1 MGVIQRQ
8 SLKSSIIS
16 YIGVGIGVLSTLY
29 IYPRALEVIGLFRS
43 LFDAAVLIGIVVMMG
58 SSVSAVRF
66 FPKYEDKSTGHG
78 GLLTW
83 LLMVS
88 GIGFL
93 FFLIAY
99 PFLKTWMTGF
109 VFSDDNMVYKD
120 LVVYLIPL
128 TFLLALIN
136 LLSRYISNF
145 RLIAIPAALEQLSI
159 KISLPVIVLFYLY
172 GHLSAEGVM
181 IGVVLTFAFAA
192 LGLIYYLMYLG
203 EWRLAKPLI
212 MKDKPALKEYSWYA
226 WYGILSGVGSQVA
239 FRIDG
244 LMVSSMLKFES
255 TGIYSISWA
264 LTEII
269 IKPMRALGNIAGPL
283 LADHIEKNNLVQVR
297 DIYRRSSLNMTIIG
311 AGLFLAIWTILPYI
325 FQLMPKTEV
334 MQQGKYVVFFLGLAQ
349 VWDMMTGIN
358 SEIIAY
364 SRYYRFNLYLTLF
377 LGVLNVGANLVFIP
391 LYGLVGSA
399 LATCLSIFIYNVAK
413 LVFIQWKYGFHPFSA
428 KIIPAAAFCVAAWL
442 VARFLPET
450 GSALLNLIFKG
461 AVFTGLYG
469 LAIWKFEISP
479 DINHWITLG
488 WNKTLSVLKI
498 KRIE

>member
-8 SLKSSIIS
+8 GLKSSIIS
-16 YIGVGIGVLSTLY
+16 YIGVGIGILSTMY
-29 IYPRALEVIGLFRS
+29 IYPSALEVIGLFRS
-43 LFDAAVLIGIVVMMG
+43 LFDASVLIGIVVMMG

-66 FPKYEDKSTGHG
+66 FPKYQDPVSGHG

-99 PFLKTWMTGF
+99 PLMKTWMVDF
-109 VFSDDNMVYKD
+109 VFSDDNMEYKD
-120 LVVYLIPL
+120 LVFYLIPL

-159 KISLPVIVLFYLY
+159 KITLPLLVLLYLRGSL
-172 GHLSAEGVM
+172 GAEGVM
-181 IGVVLTFAFAA
+181 IGVVFTFAFSA
-192 LGLIYYLMYLG
+192 LGLIYYLMHLG
-203 EWRLAKPLI
+203 EWRLSRPLI
-212 MKDKPALKEYSWYA
+212 MKDRSGLKEYSWYA

-244 LMVSSMLKFES
+244 LMVSSMLTFEA

-283 LADHIEKNNLVQVR
+283 LADHIEKNNLLHIK

-311 AGLFLAIWTILPYI
+311 AGIFMLIWTVLPYI
-325 FQLMPKTEV
+325 FQIMPNSER
-334 MQQGKYVVFFLGLAQ
+334 MQQGTYVVFFLGLSQ

-364 SRYYRFNLYLTLF
+364 SKYYRFNLYLTLF
-377 LGVLNVGANLVFIP
+377 LGVLNVGANLLFIP
-391 LYGLVGSA
+391 MYGLVGSA
-399 LATCLSIFIYNVAK
+399 LATCLSIFIFNIAK
-413 LVFIQWKYGFHPFSA
+413 LMFIQWKYGFHPFSI
-428 KIIPAAAFCVAAWL
+428 KLIPVAGFCLAAWL
-442 VARFLPET
+442 ITRFLPDSES
-450 GSALLNLIFKG
+450 GLFNLFYKA
-461 AVFTGLYG
+461 AVFSSLFG
-469 LAIWKFEISP
+469 LAIYKFAISP
-479 DINHWITLG
+479 DINHWVELG
-488 WNKTLSVLKI
+488 MKKGASLFLGS
-498 KRIE
+498 RR